1 MEQKGPVCHENL
13 SLKRGIPAS
22 TLVISVSQ
30 ALTFLIAFE
39 KASELQHNKKKMLLK

>member
-22 TLVISVSQ
+22 VSQ
-30 ALTFLIAFE
+30 ALIFLIAFE
-39 KASELQHNKKKMLLK
+39 KASELQHNKKNAS